1 MWNIGGLGCR
11 LGQMDGT
18 IKVSCGAV
26 GAGRRGPAG
35 RWGGRQAGRRAPGSR
50 KTWPLSLPRPRFAR
64 SAPLFGWPVPLSG
77 RPARLPTEGDLPHI
91 PSAKGSPAPSCHSAS
106 GSAGAGG
113 LKAGDPGRGS
123 ESGTGDLR
131 VYRFHPATRAP
142 WLPRRALAASF
153 LSPEAESGGGR
164 GSGNSR
170 LCLGSLPDGPG
181 SD

>member
-18 IKVSCGAV
+18 IKVSGGAV
-26 GAGRRGPAG
+26 GAGRRGPAA

-50 KTWPLSLPRPRFAR
+50 KTWPLSLP
-64 SAPLFGWPVPLSG
+64 SAPPFRAVSSTARIVSPTFGEAGQAPHGG
-77 RPARLPTEGDLPHI
+77 RSPHI

-113 LKAGDPGRGS
+113 GLKAGDPGRGS
-123 ESGTGDLR
+123 ESGAGDLR
-131 VYRFHPATRAP
+131 VYHFHPATRAP
-142 WLPRRALAASF
+142 WLRRRALAASF

-170 LCLGSLPDGPG
+170 LTRVPA
-181 SD
+181 